1 MAWLAGFLSTA
12 LSMGIATSTANAG
25 VVPDGALQGTLRPP
39 ASLDADGPYKRST
52 APPPPEWRVAQ
63 AVQLAAPPSP
73 PAKPPHVF
81 FADHF
86 SGAAL
91 SNDWEIING
100 NPEHYVIDSGDLLI
114 VARSVGG
121 LGNDKSENIFR
132 LKKPL
137 PDGNWVIT
145 VKLNV
150 EIQTMRENFTFGVM
164 DDSQTYL
171 AARLHSI
178 PGGCCAPN
186 RLGLDAIKVAGNQT
200 TEFDVSVALPA
211 AAAQPISVRLKK
223 DGYAY
228 RAGINFTGQVDN
240 GGNPAWVET
249 GAVTSLH
256 PPHIFALNAAQ
267 WEVTTGETPFRVI
280 SVSIEQDAK

>member
-1 MAWLAGFLSTA
+1 MAWLASFLSIA
-12 LSMGIATSTANAG
+12 LSIGDGTSAANAG
-25 VVPDGALQGTLRPP
+25 IVPDGPQQGTLRPP
-39 ASLDADGPYKRST
+39 ASFDVDVPYHASRS
-52 APPPPEWRVAQ
+52 PPSREWHVAQ
-63 AVQLAAPPSP
+63 ALQLATPPSP
-73 PAKPPHVF
+73 PAKPPPVI

-86 SGAAL
+86 SSTGL
-91 SNDWEIING
+91 SNEWEVVNG

-114 VARSVGG
+114 IARSVGG

-171 AARLHSI
+171 AARLHSV

-186 RLGLDAIKVAGNQT
+186 RLGLDTIKVAGNQT

-211 AAAQPISVRLKK
+211 AAAQPISLRLKK

-240 GGNPAWVET
+240 GGNPVWAET
-249 GAVTSLH
+249 SALTSLH
-256 PPHIFALNAAQ
+256 PPHMFALNAAQ
-267 WEVTTGETPFRVI
+267 WEQTTGETPFRII
-280 SVSIEQDAK
+280 SVTIEQEAK

>member
-1 MAWLAGFLSTA
+1 MAWLASFLSTA
-12 LSMGIATSTANAG
+12 LSMGVGTSAANAG
-25 VVPDGALQGTLRPP
+25 IVPDWAPQGTLRPP
-39 ASLDADGPYKRST
+39 VSLGVDGLYHASRS
-52 APPPPEWRVAQ
+52 PPSPEWHVAQ
-63 AVQLAAPPSP
+63 AVQLATPPSP

-86 SGAAL
+86 SGTQL
-91 SNDWEIING
+91 SNEWEVVNG
-100 NPEHYVIDSGDLLI
+100 NPEHYVIDGGDLLI

-121 LGNDKSENIFR
+121 LGNDKSENILR

-150 EIQTMRENFTFGVM
+150 EIQTMHENFTFGVM

-171 AARLHSI
+171 VARLHSV

-186 RLGLDAIKVAGNQT
+186 HLGLDVIKVAGSQT
-200 TEFDVSVALPA
+200 TAFDVSAALPA

-240 GGNPAWVET
+240 GGNPTWAET

-256 PPHIFALNAAQ
+256 PPHMFALNAAQ
-267 WEVTTGETPFRVI
+267 SEQTTGETPFHII
-280 SVSIEQDAK
+280 SVTIEQDAK